1 MDGMIRGEHLKGQDN
16 WTEEQL
22 AALVMDAIEAL
33 GVASMPTRHIDLMI
47 LGRNG
52 VLFRELGSNAS
63 RGTREE
69 RQWMQ
74 ALQAAGEDAD
84 MWRPKDWP
92 ERILAELRDLAPI
105 EEAGVESPGSLNQT
119 ALAKMYAKQDHRT
132 KVDRQKERQLARERR
147 AARGK

>member
-1 MDGMIRGEHLKGQDN
+1 MDRMIRGEHLKGQHN

-22 AALVMDAIEAL
+22 TALVMDAIEAL

-47 LGRNG
+47 LGANG
-52 VLFRELGSNAS
+52 VIFRELGSMTS

-84 MWRPKDWP
+84 MWRPQDWP
-92 ERILAELRDLAPI
+92 ERILGELRALAPV
-105 EEAGVESPGSLNQT
+105 EEAGVESPGSLNQA
-119 ALAKMYAKQDHRT
+119 ALAKMYAKEDRRT
-132 KVDRQKERQLARERR
+132 KEERQRERQLSRERR
-147 AARGK
+147 IHGRK

>member
-1 MDGMIRGEHLKGQDN
+1 MIRGEHLKGQDN

-47 LGRNG
+47 LGAKG
-52 VLFRELGSNAS
+52 VLFRELGSNSS

-92 ERILAELRDLAPI
+92 ERILTELRALAPVK
-105 EEAGVESPGSLNQT
+105 EAGVESPGSLNAT
-119 ALAKMYAKQDHRT
+119 ALAKMYAKEDRRT
-132 KVDRQKERQLARERR
+132 KEDRAAERR
-147 AARGK
+147 LLREKRINR

>member
-1 MDGMIRGEHLKGQDN
+1 MVGMIRGEHLKGQDN

-22 AALVMDAIEAL
+22 TALVMDAIEAL

-47 LGRNG
+47 LGSKG
-52 VLFRELGSNAS
+52 VLFRELGSPTS
-63 RGTREE
+63 RGSREE

-92 ERILAELRDLAPI
+92 ERILAELRALAPI

-119 ALAKMYAKQDHRT
+119 ALAKMYAKEDHRT
-132 KVDRQKERQLARERR
+132 AADRRKERQLAREKRIHSR
-147 AARGK
+147 K